1 MSDEGQREERRFN
14 QEHYYRL
21 VECSKKGDMTEWN
34 EWYEEYMGEQRATGE
49 KDCGAWL
56 EGATLYQAHLK
67 GAIMQEAHLEG
78 ANISGAKLQ
87 GAHLEGAKL
96 QGAHLEGAKLQR
108 AHLEGAIMKE
118 VHLEKV
124 DMRYAFLEQAVM
136 IGANMTEAHLK
147 RAIMTKTHLKGAIMQ
162 EAHLERADMTE
173 AHLEGADMTEAHLE
187 GADMRYAHLE
197 GAIMQEAHLERADMT
212 EAHLE
217 GAIMKEAHLER
228 VDMRY
233 AHLEGAS
240 FYAAWLDEKTYFL
253 DCTYDTTTDFTAT
266 AITVTR
272 INPNTLTDLQYNIR
286 RKQWEEWYELPK
298 IHAVVS
304 VLKERYKNSWI
315 PKMIKSVQKSITYQP
330 RRVQENISSN
340 KTVDVADGTDKTRE
354 KTRKASFFDRIFV
367 NTPVRMFWWIS
378 DYGRST
384 VRIIGAFFGLNLLFT
399 FIYLFL
405 SSITLQFM
413 PQTDPIF
420 NETIS
425 FPMALMQS
433 NMIVFSI
440 TDVATR
446 GLNELSMFFVL
457 LHIIIGYVLLAALV
471 TRFAI
476 MFQSVGR

>member
-1 MSDEGQREERRFN
+1 MSW
-14 QEHYYRL
+14 
-21 VECSKKGDMTEWN
+21 VK
-34 EWYEEYMGEQRATGE
+34 
-49 KDCGAWL
+49 L
-56 EGATLYQAHLK
+56 EGASL
-67 GAIMQEAHLEG
+67 M
-78 ANISGAKLQ
+78 N
-87 GAHLEGAKL
+87 
-96 QGAHLEGAKLQR
+96 
-108 AHLEGAIMKE
+108 
-118 VHLEKV
+118 
-124 DMRYAFLEQAVM
+124 
-136 IGANMTEAHLK
+136 
-147 RAIMTKTHLKGAIMQ
+147 
-162 EAHLERADMTE
+162 
-173 AHLEGADMTEAHLE
+173 
-187 GADMRYAHLE
+187 
-197 GAIMQEAHLERADMT
+197 
-212 EAHLE
+212 
-217 GAIMKEAHLER
+217 AHLER
-228 VDMRY
+228 V
-233 AHLEGAS
+233 S
-240 FYAAWLDEKTYFL
+240 IYAAWMNEKTDL
-253 DCTYDTTTDFTAT
+253 LGCTYDTTTDFTAT

-315 PKMIKSVQKSITYQP
+315 PKMIKSVQKFITYQP
-330 RRVQENISSN
+330 RRAQENISSN

-354 KTRKASFFDRIFV
+354 KPCKASFFDRIFV

-413 PQTDPIF
+413 PQIDPIF

>member
-1 MSDEGQREERRFN
+1 MSDEGQRVVRFN
-14 QEHYYRL
+14 QEHYDL
-21 VECSKKGDMTEWN
+21 LMTCAKKGDMTEWN
-34 EWYEEYMGEQRATGE
+34 EWYMEYKKERREAGEM
-49 KDCGAWL
+49 DCGAWL
-56 EGATLYQAHLK
+56 EGA
-67 GAIMQEAHLEG
+67 IMMEA
-78 ANISGAKLQ
+78 Q
-87 GAHLEGAKL
+87 
-96 QGAHLEGAKLQR
+96 
-108 AHLEGAIMKE
+108 
-118 VHLEKV
+118 LEKA
-124 DMRYAFLEQAVM
+124 DMRYA
-136 IGANMTEAHLK
+136 
-147 RAIMTKTHLKGAIMQ
+147 
-162 EAHLERADMTE
+162 HLEKADLYQ
-173 AHLEGADMTEAHLE
+173 AQLEK
-187 GADMRYAHLE
+187 ADMRYAHLE
-197 GAIMQEAHLERADMT
+197 GAIMMEAQLEKADMRYAHLEKADMGY
-212 EAHLE
+212 AHLE
-217 GAIMKEAHLER
+217 GAIMMEAQLEKADMRYAHLEGTNMTEAQLEKA
-228 VDMRY
+228 DMRY
-233 AHLEGAS
+233 AHLEGTNMTEAHLEGAS

-253 DCTYDTTTDFTAT
+253 DCTYDTTTNFTAT

-286 RKQWEEWYELPK
+286 RRQWEEWYELPK

-304 VLKERYKNSWI
+304 VLQERYQNSWI

-330 RRVQENISSN
+330 RRAQENISSN

-354 KTRKASFFDRIFV
+354 KPRKASFFDRIFV

>member
-1 MSDEGQREERRFN
+1 MSDEGQRVVRFN
-14 QEHYYRL
+14 QEHYDLL
-21 VECSKKGDMTEWN
+21 VECSEKGDMAEWN
-34 EWYEEYMGEQRATGE
+34 EWYMEYKKERREAGEM
-49 KDCGAWL
+49 DCGAWL
-56 EGATLYQAHLK
+56 EGVDLRWAK
-67 GAIMQEAHLEG
+67 LEG
-78 ANISGAKLQ
+78 A
-87 GAHLEGAKL
+87 
-96 QGAHLEGAKLQR
+96 
-108 AHLEGAIMKE
+108 
-118 VHLEKV
+118 
-124 DMRYAFLEQAVM
+124 DMSW
-136 IGANMTEAHLK
+136 
-147 RAIMTKTHLKGAIMQ
+147 
-162 EAHLERADMTE
+162 AHLERADMTGAKLE
-173 AHLEGADMTEAHLE
+173 RVRLMRAHLEGTDMSWANLERAGMSWANLEGADMTGANLEEADMTGANLKEADMPWANLKGAYMTWANLKEADMTGAKLE
-187 GADMRYAHLE
+187 GADMSWVKLE
-197 GAIMQEAHLERADMT
+197 GASLMN
-212 EAHLE
+212 
-217 GAIMKEAHLER
+217 AHLER
-228 VDMRY
+228 V
-233 AHLEGAS
+233 S
-240 FYAAWLDEKTYFL
+240 IYAAWMNEKTDL
-253 DCTYDTTTDFTAT
+253 LGCTYDTTTDFTAT

-315 PKMIKSVQKSITYQP
+315 PKMIKSVQKFITYQP
-330 RRVQENISSN
+330 RGVQENISSN

-354 KTRKASFFDRIFV
+354 KPRKASFFDRIFV

-413 PQTDPIF
+413 PQIDPIF

>member
-1 MSDEGQREERRFN
+1 MSDEGQRVVRFN
-14 QEHYYRL
+14 RKHYDL
-21 VECSKKGDMTEWN
+21 LMKCSKKGDMTEWN
-34 EWYEEYMGEQRATGE
+34 KWYEEYMGAPWDTGE

-56 EGATLYQAHLK
+56 EGADLK
-67 GAIMQEAHLEG
+67 GAHMEEAHL
-78 ANISGAKLQ
+78 L
-87 GAHLEGAKL
+87 
-96 QGAHLEGAKLQR
+96 R
-108 AHLEGAIMKE
+108 
-118 VHLEKV
+118 
-124 DMRYAFLEQAVM
+124 
-136 IGANMTEAHLK
+136 
-147 RAIMTKTHLKGAIMQ
+147 
-162 EAHLERADMTE
+162 AHLERADMSL
-173 AHLEGADMTEAHLE
+173 AHLEGADMSQAHLEGTNMCGANMNGTDMSLAHLEKATMLAAHLRGAGMFRAYLNGADMRWVHLEGADMSQAHLE
-187 GADMRYAHLE
+187 GADMSQAHLE
-197 GAIMQEAHLERADMT
+197 GT
-212 EAHLE
+212 
-217 GAIMKEAHLER
+217 
-228 VDMRY
+228 
-233 AHLEGAS
+233 S
-240 FYAAWLDEKTYFL
+240 FYAAWLNEKTDL
-253 DCTYDTTTDFTAT
+253 LGCTYDTTTDFTAT

-315 PKMIKSVQKSITYQP
+315 PKMIKSVQKFITYQP

-354 KTRKASFFDRIFV
+354 KPRKASFFDRVFV
-367 NTPVRMFWWIS
+367 NTPVRMFWRIS

-384 VRIIGAFFGLNLLFT
+384 VRIIGVFFGVNLLFT

-420 NETIS
+420 NETTS

>member
-1 MSDEGQREERRFN
+1 MIE
-14 QEHYYRL
+14 
-21 VECSKKGDMTEWN
+21 
-34 EWYEEYMGEQRATGE
+34 
-49 KDCGAWL
+49 
-56 EGATLYQAHLK
+56 AHLER
-67 GAIMQEAHLEG
+67 ANLYRAHLERANLIEAHLEG
-78 ANISGAKLQ
+78 ANMIE
-87 GAHLEGAKL
+87 AHLEGA
-96 QGAHLEGAKLQR
+96 
-108 AHLEGAIMKE
+108 
-118 VHLEKV
+118 
-124 DMRYAFLEQAVM
+124 
-136 IGANMTEAHLK
+136 NMSW
-147 RAIMTKTHLKGAIMQ
+147 
-162 EAHLERADMTE
+162 AHLERATLNQ
-173 AHLEGADMTEAHLE
+173 AHLEEADMTEAHLE

-197 GAIMQEAHLERADMT
+197 GANMSWAHLEGANMRYAHLEEADMT

-217 GAIMKEAHLER
+217 GANMTEAHLEGA
-228 VDMRY
+228 DLRY
-233 AHLEGAS
+233 AHLERAS

-253 DCTYDTTTDFTAT
+253 DCTYVTAT

-304 VLKERYKNSWI
+304 VLQERYQNSWI

-330 RRVQENISSN
+330 RRAQENISSN

-354 KTRKASFFDRIFV
+354 KPRKASFFDRVFV

-399 FIYLFL
+399 YIYLFL

-425 FPMALMQS
+425 FPMAMMQS